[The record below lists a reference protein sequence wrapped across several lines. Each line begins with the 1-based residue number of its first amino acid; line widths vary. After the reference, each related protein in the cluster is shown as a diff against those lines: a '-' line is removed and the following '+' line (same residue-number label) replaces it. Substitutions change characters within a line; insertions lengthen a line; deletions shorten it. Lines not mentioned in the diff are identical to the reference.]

1 MRIAITGATGFIG
14 RELVRQLGR
23 ENTIVVLTRDSRKA
37 KSLISNPS
45 NLEVVAYNPKEEGD
59 WQTKID
65 GCDAVVN
72 LAGAPISE
80 RWTASYKREILESRQ
95 IGTRKIV
102 EAIAKAGNRPK
113 VLINASAVGYYGT
126 SETETYTETS
136 APGSDFLAQV
146 CQAWET
152 EAEKVKETGVR
163 LVILRLGIV
172 LGKDGGVLAK
182 MITPFKLF
190 AGGPIGS
197 GKQWVSWIH
206 IQDVVGIVNQ
216 ALNNT
221 QLEGVFNA
229 TTPNPVTMQ
238 QLCQTLGE
246 VLKRP
251 SWLPVPPFAL
261 QLLLGEGAQV
271 VLEGQRVLP
280 KRTLEVM
287 QYSYYYP
294 QVKPALEAI
303 FCN

>member
-1 MRIAITGATGFIG
+1 MKIAITGATGFIG
-14 RELVRQLGR
+14 RELVRQLER
-23 ENTIVVLTRDSRKA
+23 ENGIVVFSRNVEKA
-37 KSLISNPS
+37 KSLFPKA
-45 NLEVVAYNPKEEGD
+45 EVVAYNPKEGGD

-65 GCDAVVN
+65 GCDGIIN
-72 LAGAPISE
+72 LAGAPISQ

-95 IGTRKIV
+95 IGTRRIV
-102 EAIAKAGNRPK
+102 EAIAKASNKPR

-126 SETETYTETS
+126 SDTETYTETS

-146 CQAWET
+146 CQAWEK
-152 EAEKVKETGVR
+152 EAEKVREIGVR

-182 MITPFKLF
+182 MITPFRLF
-190 AGGPIGS
+190 AGGPLGS

-206 IQDVVGIVNQ
+206 IQDVVGIISQ
-216 ALNNT
+216 ALNNP

-229 TTPNPVTMQ
+229 TSPNPVTML

-251 SWLPVPPFAL
+251 SWLPVPPLAL

-271 VLEGQRVLP
+271 VLEGQKVLP

-287 QYSYYYP
+287 RYSYCYP
-294 QVKPALEAI
+294 QLKSALEAI
-303 FCN
+303 FCKGG